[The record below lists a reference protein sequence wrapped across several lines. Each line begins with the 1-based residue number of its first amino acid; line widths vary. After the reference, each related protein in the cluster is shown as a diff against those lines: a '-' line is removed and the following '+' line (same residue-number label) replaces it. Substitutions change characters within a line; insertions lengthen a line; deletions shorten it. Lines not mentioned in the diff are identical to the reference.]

1 MQREA
6 GEESLFAYGS
16 SLLIR
21 DELLYT
27 LRSVRRRQDL
37 TANLHTQTQQ
47 DIKLLSF
54 SYTETVLAFL
64 RKGM

>member
-1 MQREA
+1 MRREA

-16 SLLIR
+16 LLLIR

-27 LRSVRRRQDL
+27 LRSDRRRRDL

-47 DIKLLSF
+47 DIKLVSF